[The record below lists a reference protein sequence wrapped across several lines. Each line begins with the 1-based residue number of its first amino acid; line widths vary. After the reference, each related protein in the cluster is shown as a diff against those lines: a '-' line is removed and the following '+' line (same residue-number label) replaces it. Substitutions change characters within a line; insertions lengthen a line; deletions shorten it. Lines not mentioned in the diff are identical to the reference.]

1 MKLKIVLLI
10 FITCFLPQGQILS
23 ASTDDDKSKLVLQIT
38 VDQLRGDLP
47 MRFKER
53 LIHMCRGKIKKKAV
67 EC

>member
-1 MKLKIVLLI
+1 MKLSIVLLI
-10 FITCFLPQGQILS
+10 LMLCFLPQGLILAAS
-23 ASTDDDKSKLVLQIT
+23 ADDDKPKLVLQIT